1 MATRGNR
8 PKDPRATKGGVR
20 GTHGLG
26 DAPREKA
33 EARPVATR
41 GGTAVTADGD
51 RSGGTLHPSHIGMRA
66 EAPQK
71 RAARGAERAGSTAAP
86 PREPAAPSEVAGD
99 EEVDESVG
107 EEREFEL
114 SNAMA
119 ELETADTWADRR
131 ERTARAVL
139 ESERR
144 HAEAGE
150 EENDLAA
157 WEVDS
162 GADGVLGDPRY
173 DKQERQDRGL
183 DTVKT
188 HGPGPK
194 DEGKGTARRRD
205 LSERGLERR

>member
-8 PKDPRATKGGVR
+8 PKDPRGTKGGVR

-26 DAPREKA
+26 DAPREKS
-33 EARPVATR
+33 EERPVGTR

-51 RSGGTLHPSHIGMRA
+51 HSGGTLHPSHTGMRA
-66 EAPQK
+66 EAPRK
-71 RAARGAERAGSTAAP
+71 RAAHGSEHVDRSN
-86 PREPAAPSEVAGD
+86 REPGPIEADAAI
-99 EEVDESVG
+99 EEIDESVG

-119 ELETADTWADRR
+119 ELESADTWADRR

-144 HAEAGE
+144 HADSGI

-173 DKQERQDRGL
+173 DRQERRDRGL

-194 DEGKGTARRRD
+194 DEGKGTARTKDLEERR
-205 LSERGLERR
+205 LERR

>member
-26 DAPREKA
+26 DAPREKG
-33 EARPVATR
+33 EGRPVATR

-51 RSGGTLHPSHIGMRA
+51 RSGGTLHPSHTGMRA
-66 EAPQK
+66 EAPRK
-71 RAARGAERAGSTAAP
+71 RAAREAERAGGSNGHRTEAQA
-86 PREPAAPSEVAGD
+86 EGIT
-99 EEVDESVG
+99 EEIDESVG

-119 ELETADTWADRR
+119 ELESADTRADRR
-131 ERTARAVL
+131 ERTARSVL

-144 HAEAGE
+144 HAEEGV

-173 DKQERQDRGL
+173 DEQERRDRGL

-194 DEGKGTARRRD
+194 DEGKGTARTKD
-205 LSERGLERR
+205 LAERGLERR